1 LVASSIP
8 PWRRTWTPRW
18 LLTVRDGKVVRHE
31 AVRDDM
37 TMFGQLGAF
46 PPTLAMAARVGAWKL
61 TRRDRHAA
69 AEVSALSAE
78 AAK

>member
-1 LVASSIP
+1 
-8 PWRRTWTPRW
+8 
-18 LLTVRDGKVVRHE
+18 
-31 AVRDDM
+31 M